1 MAETLVVQSK
11 IREMIKA
18 EGCST
23 SQDAIDSL
31 SAEVTRIVKK
41 AVERTKGNG
50 RKTVKGSDI

>member
-31 SAEVTRIVKK
+31 SAEVARIVKR

-50 RKTVKGSDI
+50 RKTVKGNDI